1 MPEWKT
7 RLVVS
12 YVDTSTPPG
21 QRQTITPISS
31 FTPTFALGAEV
42 LHSIEATHIG
52 VVYQPQNISFTMT
65 VSAIGD
71 AAAKLTQFALEGKLF
86 DIDLQQAT
94 GDDWS
99 FNSVVLSR
107 CLITSAQPSAAVI
120 SGAPSAT
127 FSGVSLGAT
136 VDGKPAGSKVTIPA

>member
-1 MPEWKT
+1 MPDWKT

-12 YVDTSTPPG
+12 YVDAAGT
-21 QRQTITPISS
+21 RQTITPISS
-31 FTPTFALGAEV
+31 FSPTFALAAEV

-52 VVYQPQNISFTMT
+52 VVYQPQSISFSLT

-71 AAAKLTQFALEGKLF
+71 AAAKLTQFALQGALF
-86 DIDLQQAT
+86 DIDLQEET

-99 FNSVVLSR
+99 FKSLVLSR
-107 CLITSAQPSAAVI
+107 CLVTSAQPTAAVI